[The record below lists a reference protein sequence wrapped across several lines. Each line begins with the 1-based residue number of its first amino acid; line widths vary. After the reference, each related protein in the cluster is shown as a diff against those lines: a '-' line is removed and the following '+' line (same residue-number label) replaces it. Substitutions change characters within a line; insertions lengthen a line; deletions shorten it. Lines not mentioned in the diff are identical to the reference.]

1 MPPVSADQLRK
12 STTRSAGSARG
23 SDVLPPRPAKRT
35 PWAKTVSRSVIG
47 VMNEFSFLANESR
60 RRHDFDP
67 IGLAL
72 WLAQTPCGPLYGR
85 HISPDRELAAAVES
99 WSAESNR

>member
-1 MPPVSADQLRK
+1 
-12 STTRSAGSARG
+12 
-23 SDVLPPRPAKRT
+23 
-35 PWAKTVSRSVIG
+35 
-47 VMNEFSFLANESR
+47 MNEFSFLANESR